1 MIGWVEIT
9 FDRAENAVVLEDKN
23 LFGGISKSNLG
34 LIYHLPL
41 FYDFVYGTL
50 FNNF

>member
-1 MIGWVEIT
+1 LGGNNS
-9 FDRAENAVVLEDKN
+9 DRAENAVVLEDKN
-23 LFGGISKSNLG
+23 WFGGISKSNFLG